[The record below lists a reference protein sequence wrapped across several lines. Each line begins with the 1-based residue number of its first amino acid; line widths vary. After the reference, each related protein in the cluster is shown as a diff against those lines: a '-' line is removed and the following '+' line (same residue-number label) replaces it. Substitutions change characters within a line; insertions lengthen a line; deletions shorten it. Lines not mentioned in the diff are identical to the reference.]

1 MASSSA
7 TAAALVWFRRDLRLH
22 DNPAL
27 WAAVRS
33 GRPLVCAFI
42 DDPDALAQLA
52 PGRASRW
59 WLHHS
64 LAALSRSI
72 RQRGGQLVLRRGD
85 TTSELV
91 RLCGETGSSEVFWNR
106 GDNPARDSGDTA
118 LAARLADRGVKARG
132 FASGTLFNPA
142 THLNGSGKPY
152 RVFTP
157 FWKACLR
164 ALEPSPALPAP
175 DRLPGAAVTASDNLE
190 DWGLRPQA
198 PDWAIG
204 FSQDWKP
211 GEDGALNRLEAFLA
225 NELADYP
232 QSRDRPDEDGTS
244 RLSPHLAWG
253 EISPRTIWHTVRDH
267 AERGGS
273 FQGAEKFLSELG
285 WRDFAIYLA
294 HHFGSLRDENFN
306 RQFDHFPWR
315 SNPAGLD
322 AWKRGQ
328 TGIPIVDAGM
338 RQLWTT
344 GWMHNRVRM
353 ITASF
358 LIKHLGVH
366 WRDGMAWFEDTLV
379 DADLNVNAASWQ
391 WVAGS
396 GADAAPYF
404 RIFNPVTQGER
415 FDPQGL
421 YVHRWVPEL
430 SGLSGKEVHAPWTR
444 PANELIAAG
453 ITLDQTYPAP
463 VTDLK
468 TGREQALDAYQT
480 MKARA
485 AATPEAASLET
496 ALGN

>member
-33 GRPLVCAFI
+33 GRPLICVFI
-42 DDPDALAQLA
+42 DDPDPEAQLA

-64 LAALSRSI
+64 LTALSRSI
-72 RQRGGQLVLRRGD
+72 HQRGGQLVLKR
-85 TTSELV
+85 
-91 RLCGETGSSEVFWNR
+91 GETAAALTALCEETGATEVYWNR
-106 GDNPARDSGDTA
+106 GDSPTRANDDAA
-118 LAARLADRGVKARG
+118 LAASLATVGVKARG

-142 THLNGSGKPY
+142 TQLNGSGKPY

-157 FWKACLR
+157 YWKACLR
-164 ALEPSPALPAP
+164 APEPAPALPAP
-175 DRLPGAAVTASDNLE
+175 QSLTAFRPVASDALE
-190 DWGLRPQA
+190 DWKLRPSK
-198 PDWAIG
+198 PDWAAG
-204 FSQDWKP
+204 FSKDWQP
-211 GEDGALNRLEAFLA
+211 GEDGARKRLEHFLA
-225 NELADYP
+225 GDLADYP
-232 QSRDRPDEDGTS
+232 DMRDRPDRDGTS
-244 RLSPHLAWG
+244 GLSPHLAWG
-253 EISPRTIWHTVRDH
+253 EISPRAIWHTVRNH
-267 AERGGS
+267 AENGGN

-294 HHFGSLRDENFN
+294 HHFGSLRENNFN
-306 RQFDHFPWR
+306 AQFDHFPWR
-315 SNPAGLD
+315 RNPAGLE

-328 TGIPIVDAGM
+328 TGVPIVDAGM
-338 RQLWTT
+338 RQLWLT

-366 WRDGMAWFEDTLV
+366 WREGMAWFEDTLV

-415 FDPQGL
+415 FDPQGA
-421 YVHRWVPEL
+421 YVHKWVPEL
-430 SGLSGKEVHAPWTR
+430 SGLAGKAVHAPWTR
-444 PANELIAAG
+444 PARELATAG
-453 ITLDQTYPAP
+453 VTLEETYPQP
-463 VTDLK
+463 VIDLK
-468 TGREQALDAYQT
+468 TGRELALESYQD
-480 MKARA
+480 MKANADA
-485 AATPEAASLET
+485 AVQP
-496 ALGN
+496 ALGG

>member
-1 MASSSA
+1 M
-7 TAAALVWFRRDLRLH
+7 
-22 DNPAL
+22 
-27 WAAVRS
+27 
-33 GRPLVCAFI
+33 
-42 DDPDALAQLA
+42 
-52 PGRASRW
+52 
-59 WLHHS
+59 S
-64 LAALSRSI
+64 LC
-72 RQRGGQLVLRRGD
+72 V
-85 TTSELV
+85 
-91 RLCGETGSSEVFWNR
+91 ETGATEVFWNR
-106 GDNPARDSGDTA
+106 GDSPAHDSGDAA
-118 LAARLADRGVKARG
+118 LAARLAGAGVKARG
-132 FASGTLFNPA
+132 FAAGTLFNPA
-142 THLNGSGKPY
+142 THLNGSDKPY

-164 ALEPSPALPAP
+164 SPEPSPPLPAP
-175 DRLPGAAVTASDNLE
+175 QSLPGAAPLASDALE
-190 DWGLRPQA
+190 DWGLVPHA
-198 PDWAIG
+198 PNWASA
-204 FSQDWKP
+204 FSQDWEP
-211 GEDGALNRLEAFLA
+211 GEDGAQNRLETFLA
-225 NELADYP
+225 NDLAGYP

-253 EISPRTIWHTVRDH
+253 EISPRTIWHRVRNH

-273 FQGAEKFLSELG
+273 FQGADKFLSELG

-294 HHFGSLRDENFN
+294 HHFGSLRDHNFN

-315 SNPAGLD
+315 SNPAGLE

-338 RQLWTT
+338 RQLWAT

-353 ITASF
+353 ITASY

-415 FDPQGL
+415 FDPNGA

-430 SGLSGKEVHAPWTR
+430 AGLSGKSVQAPWTR
-444 PANELIAAG
+444 PAAELRAAG
-453 ITLDQTYPAP
+453 VTLGRSYPTP
-463 VTDLK
+463 VMDLR
-468 TGREQALDAYQT
+468 TGREQALEAYQS
-480 MKARA
+480 MKTRA
-485 AATPEAASLET
+485 DAASEP
-496 ALGN
+496 ALGD